1 MVALGRAR
9 QAKGRQH
16 YDGDVNMPAF
26 LTAKN
31 LKPFIHSDLAVTSS
45 QVEFKTVGGTK
56 AFGYAAE
63 LLPKVC
69 EVFLKAESAGAL
81 LPMQKHI
88 GEQCRILLIGLAST
102 GVVALVDEATG
113 YQDERP
119 RDALQ
124 AYLEKIISKELAAWV
139 KKFPDEFYHP
149 PQSHKHYQ
157 SNRGRQIRNC
167 RDANH
172 NAYDIQKRDEQL
184 HCCTAIS
191 AARAPRMS
199 FGVAFTSRS
208 ADVSRIAR
216 TR

>member
-139 KKFPDEFYHP
+139 KKFPDEFYENIYKLRGWTWP
-149 PQSHKHYQ
+149 GMGK
-157 SNRGRQIRNC
+157 NRYIWVHQPLTRPCNV
-167 RDANH
+167 
-172 NAYDIQKRDEQL
+172 NAQYRLPVEVIE
-184 HCCTAIS
+184 
-191 AARAPRMS
+191 AAHQQPS
-199 FGVAFTSRS
+199 T
-208 ADVSRIAR
+208 
-216 TR
+216 